1 MRALQYV
8 NRYLKK
14 YRYLLLLGFFFTVSS
29 RVFAVLAPS
38 LVGDSI
44 TEIEQFIQSGS
55 SDLSAIKKILVT
67 NITLIIG
74 AAFISVAFTFSMRQT
89 IINVS
94 RHIEYD
100 LKNTIY
106 DHYQKL
112 SLRFY
117 KQNRTGDLMS
127 RISEDVS
134 RVRMY
139 VGPALMYSIN
149 TVTLFIIVISYM
161 VSVAPKLTLYTL
173 LPLPILSIM
182 IYRLS
187 KAIHERSTLVQQM
200 LSQLSTF
207 AQESFSGINVI
218 KSYAIES
225 NRITEMARISTE
237 SRVKNMSLVQVQ
249 AWFFPMMILLIGISN
264 VLVIFIGGSQY
275 INGQIEL
282 GVLAEFIIYVNMLTW
297 PVATVGWVTSIVQQA
312 EASQKRINE
321 FLGQEPEIQDT
332 SSANQKIDNVAVAF
346 KDVHFTYDDTGI
358 QALDGVSFD
367 LAQGKTLAIMGP
379 TGSGKTTLLQLLSK
393 TYLPYSGV
401 VMLGGNPLPQ
411 YAQEDIRNAMGVVPQ
426 QAFLFSD
433 TIANNIRFGKQ
444 DATQE
449 EIESAAKR
457 AAVHENIMGFNAQY
471 NTMLGERGITLSGG
485 QKQRV
490 SIARALI
497 KEPKLLLLDDCL
509 SAVDT
514 ETEEAILSSLKAI
527 NKNTTTIIVCHR
539 VSSAKNADYILIL
552 EAGKVAQF
560 GTHASLLK
568 SEGYYKELYA
578 QQRLEKESK
587 STF

>member
-1 MRALQYV
+1 MRALQYL

-14 YRYLLLLGFFFTVSS
+14 YRFLILLGLLFTVSS
-29 RVFAVLAPS
+29 RVFAVVAPS

-44 TEIEQFIQSGS
+44 TAIEQFIRSGEANLT
-55 SDLSAIKKILVT
+55 DIKILLLT
-67 NITLIIG
+67 NIALIIG
-74 AAFISVAFTFSMRQT
+74 AALISGLFTFSMRQT

-100 LKNTIY
+100 LKNNVY

-112 SLRFY
+112 SLRFF
-117 KQNRTGDLMS
+117 KQNRVGDLMS

-173 LPLPILSIM
+173 LPLPILSFL

-187 KAIHERSTLVQQM
+187 RAIHERSTLVQQM
-200 LSQLSTF
+200 LSKLSAF
-207 AQESFSGINVI
+207 SQESFSGINVI
-218 KSYAIES
+218 KSYAIET
-225 NRITEMARISTE
+225 NRTSGMVSISKE
-237 SRVKNMSLVQVQ
+237 SRNKNMSLVKVQ
-249 AWFFPMMILLIGISN
+249 AWFFPLMILLIGISN
-264 VLVIFIGGSQY
+264 VLVIFIGGNQY

-321 FLGQEPEIQDT
+321 FLSQKPDIQDCIKAT
-332 SSANQKIDNVAVAF
+332 KKLSNFNISFENVNF
-346 KDVHFTYDDTGI
+346 IYDDTGVK
-358 QALDGVSFD
+358 ALKNVSFK
-367 LAQGKTLAIMGP
+367 LQTGKTLAIMGP
-379 TGSGKTTLLQLLSK
+379 TGSGKTTILQLLSK
-393 TYLPYSGV
+393 TYLPNSGKV
-401 VMLGGNPLPQ
+401 SLGDFSLEE
-411 YAQEDIRNAMGVVPQ
+411 YAQKDIREIMGVEPQ
-426 QAFLFSD
+426 QPFLFSD
-433 TIANNIRFGKQ
+433 TIAHNISFGKPNANKQ
-444 DATQE
+444 
-449 EIESAAKR
+449 EIEKAAKQ
-457 AAVHENIMGFNAQY
+457 ASVHANIVDFKRGY
-471 NTMLGERGITLSGG
+471 ETMLGERGITLSGG

-497 KEPKLLLLDDCL
+497 KRPKILLLDDCL

-514 ETEEAILSSLKAI
+514 ETEEAILNGLREN
-527 NKNTTTIIVCHR
+527 NKDTSTVIVCHR

-552 EAGKVAQF
+552 KDGEIAEY
-560 GTHASLLK
+560 GTHEDLVSKA
-568 SEGYYKELYA
+568 GYYKELYEE
-578 QQRLEKESK
+578 QRSEEDKI
-587 STF
+587 